1 MMLTYNEDYEHR
13 FEDGCAGFLGLLDT
27 YVLGGVSR
35 GQRVVIP
42 KLSVPSF
49 GHATL
54 IQNSTQLNCTC
65 TIGTEDTTW

>member
-1 MMLTYNEDYEHR
+1 MMPTYNEDYEHQ

-27 YVLGGVSR
+27 YVLGGVRR

-49 GHATL
+49 GHAAL
-54 IQNSTQLNCTC
+54 IPNSTQLNFTR
-65 TIGTEDTTW
+65 TIATEGTTW